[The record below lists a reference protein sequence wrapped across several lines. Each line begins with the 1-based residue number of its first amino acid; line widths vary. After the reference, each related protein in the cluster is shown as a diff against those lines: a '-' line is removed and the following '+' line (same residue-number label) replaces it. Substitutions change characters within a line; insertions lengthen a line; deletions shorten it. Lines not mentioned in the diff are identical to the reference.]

1 MKTFTD
7 KHTLQLTDEDVLVLL
22 KGYET
27 KLRKIVQPLQRFET
41 GLELSRYKDD
51 NGLKQCF
58 LVNFRNWMNDH
69 NYRVSLGSSDSLTD
83 IVYTKKFRHPDLYKE
98 WYLTEIRARYNDIVY
113 KIEELAEIIG
123 YDYSHLVGQLNFTK
137 EEQTSMDSFREKNAR
152 GPVAADGWEGYWN
165 GCSPKTNKRQD
176 G

>member
-27 KLRKIVQPLQRFET
+27 KLNKIKQPLQRFET

-69 NYRVSLGSSDSLTD
+69 NYRVSIGLSL
-83 IVYTKKFRHPDLYKE
+83 IH
-98 WYLTEIRARYNDIVY
+98 I
-113 KIEELAEIIG
+113 
-123 YDYSHLVGQLNFTK
+123 
-137 EEQTSMDSFREKNAR
+137 
-152 GPVAADGWEGYWN
+152 
-165 GCSPKTNKRQD
+165 
-176 G
+176 

>member
-22 KGYET
+22 KGYEA
-27 KLRKIVQPLQRFET
+27 KLSKIVQPLQRFET

-69 NYRVSLGSSDSLTD
+69 NYRVGLGSSDSLTD
-83 IVYTKKFRHPDLYKE
+83 IVYTRKFRHPDLYKE
-98 WYLTEIRARYNDIVY
+98 WYLTEIRADI
-113 KIEELAEIIG
+113 
-123 YDYSHLVGQLNFTK
+123 SHLVGQLNFTK
-137 EEQTSMDSFREKNAR
+137 EEQASMDSFREKNAR
-152 GPVAADGWEGYWN
+152 GPVAADGWEGY
-165 GCSPKTNKRQD
+165 
-176 G
+176 